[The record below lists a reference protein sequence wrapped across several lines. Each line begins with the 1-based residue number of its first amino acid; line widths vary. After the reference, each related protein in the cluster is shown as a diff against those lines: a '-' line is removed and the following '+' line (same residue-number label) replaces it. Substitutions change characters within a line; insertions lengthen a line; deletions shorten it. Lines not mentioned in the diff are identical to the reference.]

1 VDGAAPADTALFESG
16 PPLEMQRRIGLIKG
30 RNLHIGRRA
39 TLVVLVGWLPLV
51 VLAILQSAV
60 LHIDDV
66 TSLLWEVGA
75 HARYLVAAPLLI
87 IAEVEC
93 ASRLSAIVQ
102 NFVDTGIV
110 PDSERGRF
118 DMAVASTRRLLRS
131 PVAEILVVAL
141 AYIVVAATIWS
152 TPMEQVPTWHKSGGI
167 APVYSLAGWWHMLV
181 SLPLLLVL
189 LLGWMARFVFWVR
202 LLWLISR
209 LNLRLVAS
217 HPDQAAGL
225 GFVGHSIRGFSAV
238 ALALT
243 TIVAGKSAHIA
254 LLGGTLP
261 TPYLSFNIGL
271 LLGIAA
277 IFTAPMLI
285 FTPVLMA
292 TWRRAAFHYGA
303 LAEQMGVAFEDKW
316 LGPDK
321 RVDQTSLEQPD
332 FSSTTDLY
340 QVVGNIYAMRLIPID
355 YTSVAMFVV
364 AMLLPFVP
372 VVLLIVPIDQV
383 LSELKSLLL

>member
-1 VDGAAPADTALFESG
+1 
-16 PPLEMQRRIGLIKG
+16 
-30 RNLHIGRRA
+30 
-39 TLVVLVGWLPLV
+39 
-51 VLAILQSAV
+51 
-60 LHIDDV
+60 
-66 TSLLWEVGA
+66 
-75 HARYLVAAPLLI
+75 
-87 IAEVEC
+87 
-93 ASRLSAIVQ
+93 
-102 NFVDTGIV
+102 
-110 PDSERGRF
+110 
-118 DMAVASTRRLLRS
+118 
-131 PVAEILVVAL
+131 
-141 AYIVVAATIWS
+141 
-152 TPMEQVPTWHKSGGI
+152 
-167 APVYSLAGWWHMLV
+167 
-181 SLPLLLVL
+181 
-189 LLGWMARFVFWVR
+189 
-202 LLWLISR
+202 
-209 LNLRLVAS
+209 
-217 HPDQAAGL
+217 
-225 GFVGHSIRGFSAV
+225 V